1 MQDGQTIYCNVE
13 GEDMNEPLW
22 ATGPGEILRHG
33 IQLLETDSDKNRRL
47 AMIAIDNSVEL
58 MLKTYI
64 SIPQRVT
71 GLSISRKERDD
82 ICGGFPQLLDGV
94 EKHAADKLVGID
106 LGEVEWFHRLR
117 NELYHQG
124 NGLTVE
130 RRKVEVYAELAKVL
144 FENLFGVPMH
154 LDESDGLHTLGEFM
168 GAWVQIERELSKLN
182 EGERPVPTYKVV
194 SKLHSEGKI
203 TTAQM
208 AEFRELQRIRN
219 EVVHGTVDSRDVL
232 DKSAITRVGRIGEIM
247 GAALASFAKSMG

>member
-1 MQDGQTIYCNVE
+1 MS
-13 GEDMNEPLW
+13 EPLW

-33 IQLLETDSDKNRRL
+33 IQLLEKDSDKNRRL

-64 SIPQRVT
+64 SIPMRVT

-94 EKHAADKLVGID
+94 EKHAADKLAGID

-144 FENLFGVPMH
+144 FENLFGVEMQ

-168 GAWVQIERELSKLN
+168 GAWVQIEKELSKLN
-182 EGERPVPTYKVV
+182 KNGRPVSTSNLV
-194 SKLHSEGKI
+194 SKLHSEGRL
-203 TTAQM
+203 TVAQLH
-208 AEFRELQRIRN
+208 EFRELQKIRN
-219 EVVHGTVDSRDVL
+219 EVVHGAVDSKDVL
-232 DKSAITRVGRIGEIM
+232 DKATVKRLGRIGEILV
-247 GAALASFAKSMG
+247 GAITGFAVSIF